1 MQELFMYF
9 LQEFSGISKKLG
21 IMKGR
26 AMQAWRGPIPVS
38 AERGE
43 ADTAD
48 WLKNPAAADAPRLV
62 TCTIG
67 RWVPYR
73 TPLRFQ
79 LPLLRAG
86 GLRLSC
92 EGFRDPVQEMWVKKW
107 RLSNSAGGDTET
119 TGRPVSPSAYP
130 LACPPAYPPE
140 TLEGLRHKDLPHAA

>member
-1 MQELFMYF
+1 M
-9 LQEFSGISKKLG
+9 G

-26 AMQAWRGPIPVS
+26 AMLAWRGPIPVS

-43 ADTAD
+43 ADTAY

-79 LPLLRAG
+79 LPLF
-86 GLRLSC
+86 
-92 EGFRDPVQEMWVKKW
+92 EG
-107 RLSNSAGGDTET
+107 
-119 TGRPVSPSAYP
+119 GRPALVVRRFSGSRSRNV
-130 LACPPAYPPE
+130 
-140 TLEGLRHKDLPHAA
+140 G